1 MNMKA
6 EKFCFVH
13 DAPEVSSDS
22 PVATFIT
29 LGPRGLQEGSE
40 RREKQAS
47 KQASRDHNAREEE
60 ENLRTRLQTRPA
72 GRHFLATPE
81 TSRIQHLGR
90 DVR

>member
-1 MNMKA
+1 MSMED

-60 ENLRTRLQTRPA
+60 ENLRTRHQTSGETFSCHTRDIKNK
-72 GRHFLATPE
+72 TP
-81 TSRIQHLGR
+81 GG